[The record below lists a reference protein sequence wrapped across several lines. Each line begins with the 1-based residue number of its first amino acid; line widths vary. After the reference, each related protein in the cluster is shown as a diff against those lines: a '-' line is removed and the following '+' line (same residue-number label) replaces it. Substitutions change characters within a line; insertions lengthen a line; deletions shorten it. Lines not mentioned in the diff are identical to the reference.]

1 MPLNKGKPLD
11 QLQSSPRT
19 KRWLHEF
26 IAQTPELRSTLH
38 RAPDGIHFKLAGL
51 SDSDAEKILEER
63 NRRLLPEPQVAWI
76 RNGSQRQL
84 IWAQLELER
93 EIRGFHPFSTVPS
106 EERSDAL
113 LLMLDIWPESLTTKK
128 DLIFQI
134 KESWANHR
142 LKDKQLSWFD
152 PKNQKQLAWA
162 MDYLKQH
169 RMALP
174 GSVPEPATPK
184 EEYDYVVAALDK
196 TTLLHPSDHKLF
208 LAAIRKAWSQYKY
221 RHSGKAKKPLYLFI
235 EEEAKEKLD
244 QIAERQKRSRHDIV
258 EDWILQ
264 AFEKGDF

>member
-11 QLQSSPRT
+11 QLQSSPRS
-19 KRWLHEF
+19 KQWLHKF

-38 RAPDGIHFKLAGL
+38 RAPDGTHFKLDGL
-51 SDSDAEKILEER
+51 SDSDAEEILEVR
-63 NRRLLPEPQVAWI
+63 NNSLLPEPQVSWI
-76 RNGSQRQL
+76 IDGSQRQL
-84 IWAQLELER
+84 IWTQLALEK
-93 EIRGFHPFSTVPS
+93 ETIGVHPFVTIPA
-106 EERSDAL
+106 EERSNAL

-128 DLIFQI
+128 DLISRI
-134 KESWANHR
+134 KENWVNHR
-142 LKDKQLSWFD
+142 LKDKQLSWLD

-162 MDYLKQH
+162 MDYLEQH

-174 GSVPEPATPK
+174 ISVAKPATPK

-196 TTLLHPSDHKLF
+196 TTQLHPSDHKLF
-208 LAAIRKAWSQYKY
+208 LTAMRKAWSQYKY

-244 QIAERQKRSRHDIV
+244 QIAKQQKRSRHDIV

-264 AFEKGDF
+264 AFKKDGL